1 MVGMPL
7 LSDGVPLSKS
17 VQEMSINVDEPPPEF
32 HVKDSSFG
40 STDSF
45 DLSASVSVPVPVID
59 LSLLLSSKDEQE
71 KLRLALESAGCFQ
84 VLYSFSS
91 KVHRNYIIM
100 FKINDSIH
108 FYILHFPLLLF
119 QE

>member
-1 MVGMPL
+1 MAGIPL

-17 VQEMSINVDEPPPEF
+17 VQEMSINSDEPPPEF

-40 STDSF
+40 CTDSF
-45 DLSASVSVPVPVID
+45 DLSASVLVPVID
-59 LSLLLSSKDEQE
+59 LSLLLSSKDELE
-71 KLRLALESAGCFQ
+71 KLRLALESVGCFQ

-100 FKINDSIH
+100 FWINDSIH

-119 QE
+119 HE